1 MKVTEE
7 QDGSFTIDWD
17 PNDPVESVFNT
28 WTEEDF
34 IQCIKDHAREV
45 LGEETYNAI
54 LSGQTDQQ
62 YQEELPEDLPTEQ
75 QHVHLSYDT
84 IQVP

>member
-1 MKVTEE
+1 MKVTEK

-34 IQCIKDHAREV
+34 IQCIADSAREI
-45 LGEETYNAI
+45 LGEEEYNAI

-62 YQEELPEDLPTEQ
+62 HQEELPEDLST
-75 QHVHLSYDT
+75 
-84 IQVP
+84 

>member
-7 QDGSFTIDWD
+7 ENGSFTIDWD

-34 IQCIKDHAREV
+34 IQCIKDSAREI
-45 LGEETYNAI
+45 LGEEEYNAI

-62 YQEELPEDLPTEQ
+62 YQEELPEDLPT
-75 QHVHLSYDT
+75 
-84 IQVP
+84 

>member
-34 IQCIKDHAREV
+34 IQCIKDRAREV

-62 YQEELPEDLPTEQ
+62 YQEELPEDLPT
-75 QHVHLSYDT
+75 
-84 IQVP
+84 

>member
-7 QDGSFTIDWD
+7 QDGSFTIYWD
-17 PNDPVESVFNT
+17 SNDPVESVFNT

-34 IQCIKDHAREV
+34 IQCIKDSAREI

-54 LSGQTDQQ
+54 LSDQTNQQ
-62 YQEELPEDLPTEQ
+62 HQEEVSS
-75 QHVHLSYDT
+75 VHCNLDD
-84 IQVP
+84 

>member
-17 PNDPVESVFNT
+17 PNDPVESVFNE

-34 IQCIKDHAREV
+34 IQCIKDRAREV
-45 LGEETYNAI
+45 LGEEEYNAI
-54 LSGQTDQQ
+54 LSDQTDQQ
-62 YQEELPEDLPTEQ
+62 HQEESLEDLST
-75 QHVHLSYDT
+75 
-84 IQVP
+84 

>member
-45 LGEETYNAI
+45 LGEKTYNAI

-62 YQEELPEDLPTEQ
+62 HQEELPEDPSTQ
-75 QHVHLSYDT
+75 QHHVHLSYDM

>member
-28 WTEEDF
+28 WTEKDF

-62 YQEELPEDLPTEQ
+62 YQEELPEDLPT
-75 QHVHLSYDT
+75 
-84 IQVP
+84 

>member
-7 QDGSFTIDWD
+7 QNGSFTIDWD
-17 PNDPVESVFNT
+17 PNDPIESIFNT

-34 IQCIKDHAREV
+34 IQCIKDHARDV
-45 LGEETYNAI
+45 LGEEEYNAI

-62 YQEELPEDLPTEQ
+62 HQEESLEDP
-75 QHVHLSYDT
+75 SM
-84 IQVP
+84 

>member
-34 IQCIKDHAREV
+34 IQCIKDHAKEV

-62 YQEELPEDLPTEQ
+62 YQEELPEDLPT
-75 QHVHLSYDT
+75 
-84 IQVP
+84 

>member
-7 QDGSFTIDWD
+7 ENGSFTIDWD
-17 PNDPVESVFNT
+17 PNDPIESVFNT

-34 IQCIKDHAREV
+34 IQCIKDHARDV
-45 LGEETYNAI
+45 LGEEEYNAI

-62 YQEELPEDLPTEQ
+62 HQEESLKDP
-75 QHVHLSYDT
+75 SM
-84 IQVP
+84 